1 MLGSKT
7 GSDRLECLLI
17 QRRDFLTILVT
28 SPRLDFPGGREQNSR
43 GSLLPCLGVSFPVFK
58 SANRIDELYYKG
70 MRLRVEETTQQ
81 REKAPK
87 VVLAGHKEEGKKKD
101 TEEADWETNKSP
113 AVRHKLYGVLLS

>member
-1 MLGSKT
+1 MSWCFVLS
-7 GSDRLECLLI
+7 
-17 QRRDFLTILVT
+17 Q
-28 SPRLDFPGGREQNSR
+28 
-43 GSLLPCLGVSFPVFK
+43 

-70 MRLRVEETTQQ
+70 MRLEETQQ